1 MLSDLIAGLQ
11 AVLERPGDP
20 VLIGFAGVVIV
31 ALGGAIMMLRR
42 PRPPVARWEEAREPQ
57 PHALVRPFQTAPDVQ
72 ARAALDEDDDHDH
85 HNGAYPSPSANELQ
99 LRARKMGMLI
109 DKIEAARKTRVIS
122 IIHRESLESD
132 YLVLNDLEDVL
143 TALNATPPDKPLD
156 IVLHTRGGLSL
167 AAMQISRAIEA
178 HKGRK
183 TAFVPYY
190 AMSAG
195 TMIALACDEIVMA
208 PHACLGPIDPQI
220 GFPAVSILRVA
231 KQKPVELISDQLLLY
246 ADISEKAMR
255 EAREHACELM
265 QGTYSTDGSC
275 AISDLLVSGRWTHG
289 NPITVTEAREMG
301 LNVKAGMPADFVDLV
316 RVHRVSRRGGPSVA
330 FR

>member
-1 MLSDLIAGLQ
+1 
-11 AVLERPGDP
+11 
-20 VLIGFAGVVIV
+20 
-31 ALGGAIMMLRR
+31 
-42 PRPPVARWEEAREPQ
+42 
-57 PHALVRPFQTAPDVQ
+57 
-72 ARAALDEDDDHDH
+72 
-85 HNGAYPSPSANELQ
+85 
-99 LRARKMGMLI
+99 
-109 DKIEAARKTRVIS
+109 
-122 IIHRESLESD
+122 
-132 YLVLNDLEDVL
+132 
-143 TALNATPPDKPLD
+143 
-156 IVLHTRGGLSL
+156 
-167 AAMQISRAIEA
+167 
-178 HKGRK
+178 
-183 TAFVPYY
+183 
-190 AMSAG
+190 
-195 TMIALACDEIVMA
+195 
-208 PHACLGPIDPQI
+208 
-220 GFPAVSILRVA
+220 VSILRVA